1 MMLYTSINNKKI
13 KYYKQLKQKKF
24 RDKERKFIVEGEH
37 LVKEAYNNKCLLEV
51 LTPEKSKLKIDAT
64 TSEISES
71 VIKYLTSLQTPT
83 GIFGI
88 CKEKENKLKEG
99 KVLALDGI
107 QDPGNMGT
115 IIRSAAAFN
124 IDTIVVNDK
133 CVDIY
138 SDKVIR
144 ASQGLIFSVNIV
156 KKDIK
161 EVIEDLKNNHT
172 IYATKVD
179 GGKTLKDI
187 EKNKNFV
194 IIMGNE
200 GNGVSEELIK
210 LADCNLYIPMN
221 KKCES
226 LNVAVATSIIL
237 YEFGGE

>member
-1 MMLYTSINNKKI
+1 MLYTSINNKKI
-13 KYYKQLKQKKF
+13 KYYKQLKQKKT
-24 RDKERKFIVEGEH
+24 RDKDKMFIVEGQH
-37 LVKEAYNNKCLLEV
+37 LVKEAYDNKCLIEV
-51 LTPEKSKLKIDAT
+51 LVPEKSNYKIDAPT
-64 TSEISES
+64 TLISDNI
-71 VIKYLTSLQTPT
+71 VKYLTNLQTPT

-88 CKEKENKLKEG
+88 CKQKENKLKEG
-99 KVLALDGI
+99 RILALDGI

-124 IDTIVVNDK
+124 IDTVVVNEK

-144 ASQGLIFSVNIV
+144 SSQGMIFSVNIINR
-156 KKDIK
+156 DIK
-161 EVIEDLKNNHT
+161 ELIKDLKNKHT
-172 IYATKVD
+172 VYATKVD
-179 GGKTLKDI
+179 GGISLKDI

-200 GNGVSEELIK
+200 GNGVSEELIN
-210 LADCNLYIPMN
+210 LSDEHLYIPMN

>member
-1 MMLYTSINNKKI
+1 MLYTSINNKKI
-13 KYYKQLKQKKF
+13 KFYKQLKQKKI
-24 RDKERKFIVEGEH
+24 RDKEKLFIVEGEH
-37 LVKEAYNNKCLLEV
+37 LIKEAYNNKCLVEV
-51 LTPEKSKLKIDAT
+51 LVPENSKFKIDVPMA
-64 TSEISES
+64 EISEN
-71 VIKYLTSLQTPT
+71 VIKYLTNLQTPT

-88 CKEKENKLKEG
+88 CKEKEGKLKEG
-99 KVLALDGI
+99 KILALDGI

-124 IDTIVVNDK
+124 IDTIVVNEK

-144 ASQGLIFSVNIV
+144 SSQGMIFSVNII

-161 EVIEDLKNNHT
+161 ELIKTLKNKHT
-172 IYATKVD
+172 VYATKVD
-179 GGKTLKDI
+179 GGTSLKDI
-187 EKNKNFV
+187 EKNQNFV

-200 GNGVSEELIK
+200 GNGVSDELMK
-210 LADCNLYIPMN
+210 LSDKRLYIPMN